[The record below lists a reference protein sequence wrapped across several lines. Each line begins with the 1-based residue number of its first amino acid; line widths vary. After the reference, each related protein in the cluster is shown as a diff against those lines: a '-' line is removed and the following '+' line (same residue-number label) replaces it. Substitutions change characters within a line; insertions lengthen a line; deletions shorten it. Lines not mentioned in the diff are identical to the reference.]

1 MNKYELHTSAGDLVV
16 VRMNLSNTSI
26 TLDQRSELERL
37 NNEQLL
43 YLLPSVVYTS
53 LLMLIGTPG
62 NGIVLYIYFFKWR
75 KSTSR
80 MFILFLTALDFVNCV
95 TTLPMEIYIMRYSLM
110 LDKPLL
116 CKLSRFA
123 TYTMN
128 SASAA
133 ILVAIAVDR
142 FKRICKPHD
151 NQLSARKS
159 KFICIGCILFAL
171 TLTWPALL
179 FYGTRYIN
187 LGPVAGTSCLLKNK
201 FDTSSYPYI
210 YFVIMMGCTVIIFT
224 ILSVLYYLVGL
235 QIYRHRMLRRK
246 RRGAARVLVE
256 KSSAKSNSANLLKGT
271 DSDDLKLA
279 ANMNGSAVKHD
290 IHSVDA
296 KEANTNTRDI
306 GPIAETLPVQTE
318 QELTSTYARP
328 YTKKDN
334 REDEMHTGHEPDKCC
349 ENVINNESTETK
361 TVQTEPLQ
369 SLEID
374 EKSDKRPKRNKLFKR
389 NTLLQSSSLKQNG
402 TGCIS
407 LNIRIGR
414 STLMVFLITLA
425 YIISFL
431 PYYTLAIVRQANVRF
446 VKNLS
451 DVGYM
456 TYHVFLRSYQ
466 LSSAINPIIYS
477 FCNAQFRSFVLDL
490 FRRKSKRRHGK

>member
-16 VRMNLSNTSI
+16 MNMNLSNTSI
-26 TLDQRSELERL
+26 TPDQRSELARL
-37 NNEQLL
+37 NNEQLF

-95 TTLPMEIYIMRYSLM
+95 TTLPIEIYIMRYSLM
-110 LDKPLL
+110 LDIPLL
-116 CKLSRFA
+116 CKISRFA

-159 KFICIGCILFAL
+159 KFICIGCILIAL

-187 LGPVAGTSCLLKNK
+187 LGIAVGKSCLLQNN
-201 FDTSSYPYI
+201 FDTTSYPYI
-210 YFVIMMGCTVIIFT
+210 YFTIMMGCTVVIFT
-224 ILSVLYYLVGL
+224 ILSILYYLVGL

-246 RRGAARVLVE
+246 RRGATRVLVE
-256 KSSAKSNSANLLKGT
+256 KSSTKSNSANLLKGT

-279 ANMNGSAVKHD
+279 ANMNGSATKHD
-290 IHSVDA
+290 TQVESTRDV
-296 KEANTNTRDI
+296 NTNTSVN
-306 GPIAETLPVQTE
+306 GPTAQTLPVHIY
-318 QELTSTYARP
+318 QELTSTFVKPFTETDNRDSEIQ
-328 YTKKDN
+328 TVTDVNKDFGNEIKKDLV
-334 REDEMHTGHEPDKCC
+334 EIKADTGP
-349 ENVINNESTETK
+349 V
-361 TVQTEPLQ
+361 
-369 SLEID
+369 SLETE
-374 EKSDKRPKRNKLFKR
+374 EKTDKRPKRNNLFKR
-389 NTLLQSSSLKQNG
+389 NTLLQSSSIKQNG

-414 STLMVFLITLA
+414 STLMLFLITLA

-431 PYYTLAIVRQANVRF
+431 PYYTLAIIRQANVRF
-446 VKNLS
+446 VMNLS

>member
-1 MNKYELHTSAGDLVV
+1 MDKYELHTSAEDLFVMK
-16 VRMNLSNTSI
+16 MNLSNTSI
-26 TLDQRSELERL
+26 SPDQRSELERL

-43 YLLPSVVYTS
+43 CLLPSVVYTS

-95 TTLPMEIYIMRYSLM
+95 TTLPMEIYIMRYSLLM
-110 LDKPLL
+110 DKPLM
-116 CKLSRFA
+116 CKISRFA

-159 KFICIGCILFAL
+159 KFICIGCIIIAL

-179 FYGTRYIN
+179 FYGTRYVN
-187 LGPVAGTSCLLKNK
+187 LGLVVGTSCLLQNK

-224 ILSVLYYLVGL
+224 ILSILYYLVGL

-256 KSSAKSNSANLLKGT
+256 KSSTKSNSANLLKGT

-279 ANMNGSAVKHD
+279 ANMNGDTHAE
-290 IHSVDA
+290 A
-296 KEANTNTRDI
+296 KRNTSDI
-306 GPIAETLPVQTE
+306 GPIAETLPVQIE
-318 QELTSTYARP
+318 QELTSTYAKP
-328 YTKKDN
+328 YTEKDN
-334 REDEMHTGHEPDKCC
+334 REVEIQTKHESSNGCV
-349 ENVINNESTETK
+349 NVINNDPTEIK
-361 TVQTEPLQ
+361 TDQT

-374 EKSDKRPKRNKLFKR
+374 EKPNKRPKRNLLFKR
-389 NTLLQSSSLKQNG
+389 NTLLQSSSIKQNG

-414 STLMVFLITLA
+414 STLMLFLITLA

-431 PYYTLAIVRQANVRF
+431 PYYTLAIIRQANVRF
-446 VKNLS
+446 VMNLS

-477 FCNAQFRSFVLDL
+477 FCNAQFRSLVLDL
-490 FRRKSKRRHGK
+490 FRRKSKGRHGK

>member
-16 VRMNLSNTSI
+16 MNTNLSNTSI
-26 TLDQRSELERL
+26 TPDQRSELERL

-43 YLLPSVVYTS
+43 YLMPSVIYTS

-95 TTLPMEIYIMRYSLM
+95 TTLPIEIYIMRYSLM
-110 LDKPLL
+110 IDLPLL
-116 CKLSRFA
+116 CKFSRFG

-159 KFICIGCILFAL
+159 KYICIGCIMVAFL
-171 TLTWPALL
+171 LTWPALA
-179 FYGTRYIN
+179 FYGTRYVS
-187 LGPVAGTSCLLKNK
+187 LGIVVGKSCLLQNY
-201 FDTSSYPYI
+201 FDKTSYPYI
-210 YFVIMMGCTVIIFT
+210 YFIIMMGCTVIIFT
-224 ILSVLYYLVGL
+224 VLSILYYLVGL
-235 QIYRHRMLRRK
+235 QIYRHRMSRRK
-246 RRGAARVLVE
+246 RRGATRNLVE
-256 KSSAKSNSANLLKGT
+256 KSSTKSNSANLLKGT

-279 ANMNGSAVKHD
+279 ANLNGSAMKD
-290 IHSVDA
+290 GKQSEIS
-296 KEANTNTRDI
+296 KEICTNTSDT
-306 GPIAETLPVQTE
+306 GSGLQTLQID
-318 QELTSTYARP
+318 QELTSTFVKP
-328 YTKKDN
+328 YKTTIN
-334 REDEMHTGHEPDKCC
+334 EENEIYTETEVDKCK
-349 ENVINNESTETK
+349 ENETK
-361 TVQTEPLQ
+361 DDHEEIKTDSVPETLTTEDKP
-369 SLEID
+369 
-374 EKSDKRPKRNKLFKR
+374 DKRPKRNKLFKR
-389 NTLLQSSSLKQNG
+389 NTLLQSSSIKQNG

-407 LNIRIGR
+407 LNIRIGK
-414 STLMVFLITLA
+414 STLMLFLITLA

-431 PYYTLAIVRQANVRF
+431 PYYTLAIIRQANARF
-446 VKNLS
+446 VMNLS

-490 FRRKSKRRHGK
+490 FRRKSKRRH